1 MTSGSEMG
9 QIFAQF
15 INSFGQKLD
24 LTHLKIFQAQ
34 HLMPLGHLTSMTMRT
49 PMIVGWFRVDI
60 MAELAL
66 THDGDHYFRGQHGLG

>member
-1 MTSGSEMG
+1 MG

-24 LTHLKIFQAQ
+24 LTHFKNFQAQ
-34 HLMPLGHLTSMTMRT
+34 HLMPLGHLTIMTMMRT

-60 MAELAL
+60 MADLAL
-66 THDGDHYFRGQHGLG
+66 TLDGDHYLRGQNGLG

>member
-1 MTSGSEMG
+1 MG

-24 LTHLKIFQAQ
+24 LTHLKNFQAQ
-34 HLMPLGHLTSMTMRT
+34 HLMPLGHLTSMTMMRT

-60 MAELAL
+60 MADLAL
-66 THDGDHYFRGQHGLG
+66 TLDGDHYLRGQNGLG